1 MVDGTLVWQRAG
13 AWQGG
18 TVAALAL
25 SPEFSQDGIVLA
37 ATAAGLYRS
46 TNSGQQWQRV
56 QNGLTDPRISTVVF
70 APTTPLAFTATAD
83 GRLFQ
88 SADGGASWQELS
100 NWAGF
105 GLINAIA
112 PSPNFSI
119 DQTLFVATNA
129 GVFRSQDGGGSWESS
144 TFGLLDLEILCLVCA
159 PNFAESELL
168 WAGSAGGG
176 LYRSRN
182 GARSWRDSG
191 QGLPDMAMQCLA
203 ISPNFAVDQTLYVG
217 TESAGLYRSTDGGA
231 SWQAIM
237 PEPAEQSVN
246 AVAVSTDGQTLF
258 VGASAGVYSSVD
270 GGQHWTQSHGGE
282 VVALA
287 LALAP
292 DGSALVGA
300 YQEGVFTLPAGATQ
314 WQPAVEGL
322 AAHVPPGAL
331 FARDQ
336 TIYLLDVEG
345 ALLAY
350 QTAGQSQHA
359 LNHLWAEEPVLAATI
374 ATSAQSDFLYAATAT
389 TLTRAALPAVE
400 SQRWQSASLPAAS
413 AAPTLLVAI
422 PSSDQEALVLLADS
436 AGNLFASADGGASWT
451 GLAAPWSNSHLV
463 QLGFSPID
471 SHGQTFYALTA
482 QPHAEHPFLLQLWQS
497 PDAGDSWLALA
508 DFYAETP
515 AAALT
520 VPHHPIEQAVLVGV
534 GNRLIKL
541 YQPTSGAA
549 WAVTQQFLAD
559 SVRINSIVTT
569 DSYATDGTIYVTTNQ
584 GIWQSQDGGA
594 TWTTVGQGLADQTI
608 VAFYPA
614 TSGQPAYAVALGGV
628 IWQG

>member
-1 MVDGTLVWQRAG
+1 MADGTLVWQRAG

-25 SPEFSQDGIVLA
+25 SPDFSQDGMVLA

-46 TNSGQQWQRV
+46 TDGGQQWQRV
-56 QNGLTDPRISTVVF
+56 QNGLADPRMITVVF
-70 APTTPLAFTATAD
+70 APATPLAFTATAD

-88 SADGGASWQELS
+88 SEDGGTSWQELPS
-100 NWAGF
+100 WAGL

-112 PSPNFSI
+112 PSPNFST

-129 GVFRSQDGGGSWESS
+129 GVFRSQDGGASWESS
-144 TFGLLDLEILCLVCA
+144 TFGLLDLEILCLACA

-168 WAGSAGGG
+168 WAGSALGG

-182 GARSWRDSG
+182 SARAWRDSG

-203 ISPNFAVDQTLYVG
+203 VSPNFAIDQTLYVG

-231 SWQAIM
+231 SWQALT
-237 PEPAEQSVN
+237 PELAEQSVN
-246 AVAVSTDGQTLF
+246 AVAVSADGQTLF
-258 VGASAGVYSSVD
+258 VGASAGVYASVD
-270 GGQHWTQSHGGE
+270 GGQRWTQSRGGE

-292 DGSALVGA
+292 DGSALAGA
-300 YQEGVFTLPAGATQ
+300 YQEGVFCLPAGEPQ
-314 WQPAVEGL
+314 WQPTTAGL

-331 FARDQ
+331 FAQDQ
-336 TIYLLDVEG
+336 TVYLLDVEG
-345 ALLAY
+345 ALTAY

-359 LNHLWAEEPVLAATI
+359 LNHMVAEEPVLAVTI
-374 ATSAQSDFLYAATAT
+374 ATGAQSDFLYAATAT

-422 PSSDQEALVLLADS
+422 PTSDQEALVLLADS
-436 AGNLFASADGGASWT
+436 VGNLFASADGGASWT
-451 GLAAPWSNSHLV
+451 GLAAPWSNSQLV
-463 QLGFSPID
+463 QLGFAPND
-471 SHGQTFYALTA
+471 SNRQTFYALTA
-482 QPHAEHPFLLQLWQS
+482 QPHAEHHSLLQLWQS
-497 PDAGDSWLALA
+497 RDGGASWLTLA

-515 AAALT
+515 AAALA
-520 VPHHPIEQAVLVGV
+520 VPHDPVEQVVLVGV

-541 YQPTSGAA
+541 SQPTDSTA
-549 WAVTQQFLAD
+549 WAVAQQFLAD
-559 SVRINSIVTT
+559 SLRINRIVTT
-569 DSYATDGTIYVTTNQ
+569 ANYAADATIYVTTNQ

-594 TWTTVGQGLADQTI
+594 TWTPVGAGLADQTI
-608 VAFYPA
+608 VAFQPA
-614 TSGQPAYAVALGGV
+614 TEDQPAYAVALGGV